1 MAFVWGILSGVGI
14 AVASYLGWRWHTYHK
29 RRHWM
34 ARLESLPG
42 LSLPSSDKGLLWMR
56 TDLEDQIMVHLLK
69 QIERQQVEIE
79 SLTEHRQDWEILSGQ
94 LPLGFIQVDQN
105 NLVLRCNSVAQNL
118 LRIEN
123 WRPNIKVLLE
133 WVRSY
138 ELDQLVQQT
147 RQPMLK
153 TSPKTIKNKPS
164 NKRPIRQMREWVF
177 YPSGGEGKPV
187 PIRGWAIPLS
197 QGQVALFLEDR
208 LEAKTLAQQRDR
220 WASDVA
226 HELKTPLTSIRLVA
240 ETLQSRVDSD
250 SRYWV
255 DRLLNEIIRL
265 SCLVQDLLELSSLN
279 LGSAAALQMRPI
291 NLVPLVHRAWDSL
304 IPQSEPRQQTLAYEG
319 PEELHLWGDEQRL
332 YRLLLNLL
340 DNSIK
345 YGKIGTPAHIVLSV
359 QKGMATLEVYDHG
372 PGLREDAF
380 GAIFEPFYRTDT
392 ARARSEGGTGLG
404 LAIVKQIIEA
414 HGGTVTAG
422 NHPETGGLWIRC
434 LLKTKPH
441 QP

>member
-14 AVASYLGWRWHTYHK
+14 AAAFYLGWRWRIYHK

-34 ARLESLPG
+34 ARLEPLTG

-69 QIERQQVEIE
+69 QIEQQQVEIE
-79 SLTEHRQDWEILSGQ
+79 SLTEHKQDWEILSAQ

-105 NLVLRCNSVAQNL
+105 NLVLRCNGVAQNL

-123 WRPNIKVLLE
+123 WRPDIKVLLE

-153 TSPKTIKNKPS
+153 TSPKTIKHKS
-164 NKRPIRQMREWVF
+164 ARSIRQMREWAF
-177 YPSGGEGKPV
+177 YPSGGESKPV

-226 HELKTPLTSIRLVA
+226 HELKTPLTSIRLVG
-240 ETLQSRVDSD
+240 ETLQSRVDPSA
-250 SRYWV
+250 RYWV

-345 YGKIGTPAHIVLSV
+345 YGKIGTPAHITLSV
-359 QKGMATLEVYDHG
+359 QKGMATLEIYDHG

-380 GAIFEPFYRTDT
+380 RAIFEPFYRTDT

-404 LAIVKQIIEA
+404 LAIVKQIVEA
-414 HGGTVTAG
+414 HGGTVTAS